1 MLESREWFSAGS
13 GIDRVQGFITP
24 RSVRAI
30 RCILDHQEKTQILGS
45 IAEIGTFRGKTF
57 VGLAAAARDG
67 ERVVGVDIFPEDV
80 QQSLLRSAAEFLS
93 EEQRKRIVLVK
104 RDSSTLDYY
113 EWSKILGEKAR
124 FVHVDG
130 NHTITA
136 VRYDIMLSASHLC
149 VGGIVLI
156 DDFLHDWYP
165 DVTEGIIDALKI
177 IPNIVPV
184 AVIPRSGNLM
194 NGGTKLI
201 CSERSSADLYSKL
214 ILSEFSDKRPRGI
227 SLAGSNV
234 ISFMNMD

>member
-30 RCILDHQEKTQILGS
+30 MCILGHQEKAQISGS

-57 VGLAAAARDG
+57 IGLAAASRDG
-67 ERVVGVDIFPEDV
+67 ERVVGVDIFPDDV

-104 RDSSTLDYY
+104 RDSSTLDYCD
-113 EWSKILGEKAR
+113 WSTILGEKSR

-130 NHTITA
+130 NHTIKA
-136 VRYDIMLSASHLC
+136 VRYDIMLSSSHLC

-156 DDFLHDWYP
+156 DDSLHD
-165 DVTEGIIDALKI
+165 
-177 IPNIVPV
+177 
-184 AVIPRSGNLM
+184 
-194 NGGTKLI
+194 
-201 CSERSSADLYSKL
+201 
-214 ILSEFSDKRPRGI
+214 
-227 SLAGSNV
+227 
-234 ISFMNMD
+234 

>member
-30 RCILDHQEKTQILGS
+30 MCILGHQEKAQISGS

-57 VGLAAAARDG
+57 IGLAAASRDG
-67 ERVVGVDIFPEDV
+67 ERVVGVDIFPDDV

-104 RDSSTLDYY
+104 RDSSTLDYCD
-113 EWSKILGEKAR
+113 WSTILGEKSR

-130 NHTITA
+130 NHTIKA
-136 VRYDIMLSASHLC
+136 VRYDIMLSSSHLC

-165 DVTEGIIDALKI
+165 DVTEGIIDALRI
-177 IPNIVPV
+177 LPNIVPV
-184 AVIPRSGNLM
+184 AVIPRSENLL

-201 CSERSSADLYSKL
+201 CAERSSANFYRNL
-214 ILSEFSDKRPRGI
+214 ILSEFSEMRPREI

-234 ISFMNMD
+234 VCFMNID

>member
-30 RCILDHQEKTQILGS
+30 RCILGHQEKAQISGS

-57 VGLAAAARDG
+57 IGLAAASRDG
-67 ERVVGVDIFPEDV
+67 ERVVGVDIFPDDV

-93 EEQRKRIVLVK
+93 EEQIKRIVLVN
-104 RDSSTLDYY
+104 RDSSTLDYC
-113 EWSKILGEKAR
+113 EWSTILGEKSR

-130 NHTITA
+130 NHTIKA
-136 VRYDIMLSASHLC
+136 VRYDIMLSSSHLC

-165 DVTEGIIDALKI
+165 DVTEGIIDALRI
-177 IPNIVPV
+177 LPNIVPV
-184 AVIPRSGNLM
+184 AVITRGENLL

-201 CSERSSADLYSKL
+201 CAERSSANFYRNL
-214 ILSEFSDKRPRGI
+214 ILSEFSEMRPREI

-234 ISFMNMD
+234 VCFMNID